1 MGGNWAADYE
11 CIVRLTAYQWED
23 LCWSSGEAWD
33 GWDGRDSPSV
43 EDIYRGSL
51 GWMPSRMNWCS
62 HCSWTHNL
70 NHHSCCL
77 NLNHFHSGHLFPPAW
92 SPRSSSVQQER
103 WWPQWSCSGGE
114 TGSWVWCLHWYGHLS
129 WLPSL
134 TEHDH
139 GGRKSPVLT
148 TQLRILP
155 GGRRGAKHESSSTAP
170 AIQSVRVNL
179 CQIWDCQMS
188 SGWCN

>member
-43 EDIYRGSL
+43 EDKYRGGL
-51 GWMPSRMNWCS
+51 GWMPSRRSWCS

-77 NLNHFHSGHLFPPAW
+77 NLNHFHSSHLFPPAW
-92 SPRSSSVQQER
+92 SPLSSSVQQER

-114 TGSWVWCLHWYGHLS
+114 TGSWVWWPPLIWPPLLAAQSDRTWPRGEKIARSHHTAQDTSRRKMRSETGALLHCTCNTISPCQPLS
-129 WLPSL
+129 NIRLSDVFRL
-134 TEHDH
+134 
-139 GGRKSPVLT
+139 
-148 TQLRILP
+148 
-155 GGRRGAKHESSSTAP
+155 
-170 AIQSVRVNL
+170 
-179 CQIWDCQMS
+179 M
-188 SGWCN
+188 